1 MGVIIALPR
10 LARSVLEVRFMKPP
24 AFAFVSSVLAL
35 LLVAGCSAQGATES
49 DTNADPNGSDV
60 GETGET
66 AEALTSSCRLSRA
79 QILGATAGERRE
91 AIERGFEWFDDRVPY
106 SQSRSHEGYR
116 TDCSGFVSMCWKT
129 GTSYTTASFISGA
142 ASSSLGSY
150 NSLQPADA
158 LVYRSGGHGHI
169 VLFLGWSDD
178 AHTSACVLEQA
189 STATDMQFRARS
201 TASLHAS
208 GFKAIRADKF

>member
-1 MGVIIALPR
+1 
-10 LARSVLEVRFMKPP
+10 MKPS
-24 AFAFVSSVLAL
+24 AFAFVGSVLG
-35 LLVAGCSAQGATES
+35 LLVLAGCSAEGATDA
-49 DTNADPNGSDV
+49 DTDVDPNNSDV

-66 AEALTSSCRLSRA
+66 AEALTSSCKLSRA
-79 QILGATAGERRE
+79 QILGSVAGGRHE
-91 AIERGFEWFDDRVPY
+91 AIERGFEWFDDHVPY
-106 SQSRSHEGYR
+106 SQSRQHEGYR

-129 GTSYTTASFISGA
+129 GTSYTTASFSSGT

-150 NSLQPADA
+150 NNLQPADA

-169 VLFLGWSDD
+169 VLFLGWNDN

-189 STATDMQFRARS
+189 STATDMQFRART

>member
-1 MGVIIALPR
+1 
-10 LARSVLEVRFMKPP
+10 MKPS
-24 AFAFVSSVLAL
+24 AFAFAGSVLASM
-35 LLVAGCSAQGATES
+35 VIAGCGSEGA
-49 DTNADPNGSDV
+49 DADVDPGESDV

-66 AEALTSSCRLSRA
+66 ADALTSSCKLSRA
-79 QILGATAGERRE
+79 QILGSAAGGRRE
-91 AIERGFEWFDDRVPY
+91 AIERGFEWLDDHVPY

-129 GTSYTTASFISGA
+129 GTSYTTASFIAGA

-150 NSLQPADA
+150 SNLQPADA

-169 VLFLGWSDD
+169 VLFLGWNDD
-178 AHTSACVLEQA
+178 AHSSACVLEQA

-201 TASLHAS
+201 AGSLRAS
-208 GFKAIRADKF
+208 GFRAIRADKF